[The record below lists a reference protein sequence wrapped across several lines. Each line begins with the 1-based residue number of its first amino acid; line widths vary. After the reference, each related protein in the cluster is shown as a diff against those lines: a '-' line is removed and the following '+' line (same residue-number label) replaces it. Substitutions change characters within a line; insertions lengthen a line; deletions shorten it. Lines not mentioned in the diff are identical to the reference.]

1 MENNKLQLQVHPRG
15 YIESLVMKDDPY
27 QMNWV
32 IDNQYL
38 QQTDFDES
46 DKLFGEFT
54 ITVDGQKIDSHDL
67 QPTVTNDASR
77 ATVTYNLQQKLQVV
91 FVYDL
96 TTDNQLNWEISVKNL
111 ISDDIT
117 IENFGVWLSLAY
129 VMFRDK
135 NVAKNIHESAAVY
148 PSISRDFTKI
158 NAVRRD
164 NQSGN
169 LGIYQTAGQTLSVGT
184 YAAYN
189 NLFFENVSP
198 SLDGMLFHQLILAGG
213 YDEGFENNDWIYDKS
228 SITVK
233 ANDTTMWHYV
243 MQPNESKQDF
253 YQKAHEVGQPTVS
266 YQPLN
271 IVQQPSYLTINGNGH
286 ELVAVTAVAG
296 EDGQRQTKLNFQQ
309 QSSDHYQVTFKPT
322 ILGEH
327 QLVFDFADGTQD
339 EVVLNVM
346 TPLNEV
352 IDQRVKY
359 ISEQLYQGADG
370 EVPYA
375 FTPISNQGES
385 LGKLSLVLKKN
396 LMGDLDPQ
404 QVQQVEVSAVNY
416 VRPKWFNNGDFRKPN
431 NLYGDFYR
439 CMDFEYIAHLF
450 LLLSEFDDDTLVL
463 HSSEEYLQWA
473 ADVFMLRVNPDM
485 HETARGKEE
494 AQMLGVY
501 FLYIQDLLKK
511 LKTHGLTD
519 YYEKINKLWQQV
531 TQKLDDNRAGYQAAI
546 TEHYFDN
553 AGFGPTAGALSEAGF
568 VNGAQTYGQL
578 LLANIGY
585 SNDFRAQNPDR
596 WWEALAYMIHSLWGG
611 VTAAATF
618 KVYEALQDTAYL
630 DASYRATA
638 AIMYCY
644 DTNSVTTTKLS
655 EGMAAST
662 YAVAGPHLN
671 RPDLS
676 RNRFGQST
684 FYSDGGIF
692 AKLFN
697 SANETPDWDMGE
709 ELVAYLDGIGRKT
722 YLVHQADGW
731 SVINGTYEQVG
742 SQINIISFAP
752 YQKEF
757 WLLDEDGSHQLS
769 ELTSANSYLFDTNN

>member
-1 MENNKLQLQVHPRG
+1 MENNKLQMQVHPQG
-15 YIESLVMKDDPY
+15 YVQSLVMKDDPY
-27 QMNWV
+27 HMNWV
-32 IDNQYL
+32 IDNEYL
-38 QQTDFDES
+38 KEASFNES

-54 ITVDGQKIDSHDL
+54 ITIDGETINSADNYPQMTTKKQRVL
-67 QPTVTNDASR
+67 
-77 ATVTYNLQQKLQVV
+77 VTYELLQKVEV
-91 FVYDL
+91 KFDYDL
-96 TTDNQLNWEISVKNL
+96 SINDQLNWNISLHNL
-111 ISDDIT
+111 TTEDIK
-117 IENFGVWLSLAY
+117 INNFGVWSSLAY

-213 YDEGFENNDWIYDKS
+213 YDDHFENNDWIYDKS
-228 SITVK
+228 PITIKPNTSI
-233 ANDTTMWHYV
+233 DWHYV
-243 MQPNESKQDF
+243 ITKNNSKQEF
-253 YQKAHEVGQPTVS
+253 YKKASEVGQPTIS

-271 IVQQPSYLTINGNGH
+271 IVHQPSYLTLNGHAH
-286 ELVAVTAVAG
+286 ELVAITTYAG
-296 EDGQRQTKLNFQQ
+296 EAGKQKAKLQFQQ
-309 QSSDHYQVTFKPT
+309 QLPNQYQVSFKPT

-327 QLVFDFADGTQD
+327 KIVFDFSDGTQD
-339 EVVLNVM
+339 SVVLNVM
-346 TPLNEV
+346 NPLNEV
-352 IDQRVKY
+352 IDKRVKY
-359 ISEQLYQGADG
+359 ISENLYQGKDG
-370 EVPYA
+370 ETPYA

-396 LMGDLDPQ
+396 LMGILDKE
-404 QVQQVEVSAVNY
+404 QVRQVEASAVNY
-416 VRPKWFNNGDFRKPN
+416 VRPKWFNNGDFKKPN
-431 NLYGDFYR
+431 KLYGDFYR

-450 LLLSEFDDDTLVL
+450 LLLSDFDDETLL
-463 HSSEEYLQWA
+463 LNSPKDYLQWA
-473 ADVFMLRVNPDM
+473 ADVFMLRVNPDF
-485 HETARGKEE
+485 HETERGKEE
-494 AQMLGVY
+494 ARMLGVY

-511 LKTHGLTD
+511 LKRHGLTD
-519 YYEKINKLWQQV
+519 YYEKINDLWQQV
-531 TQKLDDNRAGYQAAI
+531 TCKIDENRTTYQAAI

-568 VNGAQTYGQL
+568 KDGARTYGQL

-585 SNDFRAQNPDR
+585 SNDFRVQNPDR

-618 KVYEALQDTAYL
+618 KVYEVLKNPAYL
-630 DASYRATA
+630 QASYRATA

-644 DTNSVTTTKLS
+644 DTNSVTTDKLD

-709 ELVAYLDGIGRKT
+709 ELVAYLDGIGQRT
-722 YLVHQADGW
+722 YLVHQNNQW
-731 SVINGTYEQVG
+731 SVINGTYEQQEN
-742 SQINIISFAP
+742 QINVISFAP

-757 WLLDEDGSHQLS
+757 WLIDETGTKPLTGSTLS
-769 ELTSANSYLFDTNN
+769 KNHLFDINK

>member
-1 MENNKLQLQVHPRG
+1 MENNKLQMQVHPRG
-15 YIESLVMKDDPY
+15 YVQSLVMKDDPY
-27 QMNWV
+27 HMNWV
-32 IDNQYL
+32 IDNEYL
-38 QQTDFDES
+38 KQASFNES

-54 ITVDGQKIDSHDL
+54 ITIDGQTINS
-67 QPTVTNDASR
+67 
-77 ATVTYNLQQKLQVV
+77 
-91 FVYDL
+91 
-96 TTDNQLNWEISVKNL
+96 TDNQPQVITKQQQVVVTYELLKKIQVTFEYDLSIEDQLNWHISLDNL
-111 ISDDIT
+111 TSENIKIN
-117 IENFGVWLSLAY
+117 NFGVWLSLAY

-158 NAVRRD
+158 NVVRRD

-169 LGIYQTAGQTLSVGT
+169 LGIYQTYGQTLSIGT

-213 YDEGFENNDWIYDKS
+213 YDEHFENNDWIYDKS
-228 SITVK
+228 PVTVK
-233 ANDTTMWHYV
+233 ASASISWHYV
-243 MQPNESKQDF
+243 MKKNDSEQEFYKNASK
-253 YQKAHEVGQPTVS
+253 VGQPTIS

-271 IVQQPSYLTINGNGH
+271 ILHQPSYLTVNGDAH
-286 ELVAVTAVAG
+286 ELVSVTAYAG
-296 EDGQRQTKLNFQQ
+296 EGGKQEVKLQFQQ
-309 QSSDHYQVTFKPT
+309 QLSNQYQVSFKPLM
-322 ILGEH
+322 LGEH
-327 QLVFDFADGTQD
+327 KIVFDFSDGTQD
-339 EVVLNVM
+339 SVVLNVM

-352 IDQRVKY
+352 IDKRVKY
-359 ISEQLYQGADG
+359 ISEKLYQGKDG
-370 EVPYA
+370 KTPYA

-396 LMGDLDPQ
+396 LMGTLDKQ
-404 QVQQVEVSAVNY
+404 QVQQVEASAVNY
-416 VRPKWFNNGDFRKPN
+416 VRPKWFINGDFKKPN

-450 LLLSEFDDDTLVL
+450 LLLSDFDNETLL
-463 HSSEEYLQWA
+463 LNSAEDYLQWA
-473 ADVFMLRVNPDM
+473 ADVFMLRVNPDF
-485 HETARGKEE
+485 HETKRGKEE
-494 AQMLGVY
+494 ARMLGVY

-511 LKTHGLTD
+511 LKQHGLTD
-519 YYEKINKLWQQV
+519 YYEKINNLWQQV
-531 TQKLDDNRAGYQAAI
+531 TNKINENRTTYQAAI

-568 VNGAQTYGQL
+568 KDGARMYGQL

-585 SNDFRAQNPDR
+585 SNDFRVQNPDR

-618 KVYEALQDTAYL
+618 KVYEALKNPAYL
-630 DASYRATA
+630 QASYRATA

-644 DTNSVTTTKLS
+644 DTNSITTAKLD

-692 AKLFN
+692 KKLFN

-709 ELVAYLDGIGRKT
+709 ELVAYLDGIGQRT
-722 YLVHQADGW
+722 YLVHQDNHW
-731 SVINGTYEQVG
+731 SVINGTYEQQKNRIKV
-742 SQINIISFAP
+742 ISFAP

-757 WLLDEDGSHQLS
+757 WLIDDTGTKQLTES
-769 ELTSANSYLFDTNN
+769 TLAQNYLFDIK

>member
-1 MENNKLQLQVHPRG
+1 MENNKLQMQVHPQG
-15 YIESLVMKDDPY
+15 YVQSLVMKDDPY
-27 QMNWV
+27 HMNWV
-32 IDNQYL
+32 IDNEYL
-38 QQTDFDES
+38 KEASFNES

-54 ITVDGQKIDSHDL
+54 ITIDGETINSADNYPQMITKKQRVL
-67 QPTVTNDASR
+67 
-77 ATVTYNLQQKLQVV
+77 VTYELLQKVEV
-91 FVYDL
+91 KFDYDL
-96 TTDNQLNWEISVKNL
+96 SINDQLNWNISLHNL
-111 ISDDIT
+111 TTEDIK
-117 IENFGVWLSLAY
+117 INNFGVWLSLAY

-213 YDEGFENNDWIYDKS
+213 YDDHFENNDWIYDKS
-228 SITVK
+228 PITIKPNTSI
-233 ANDTTMWHYV
+233 DWHYV
-243 MQPNESKQDF
+243 ITKNNSKQEF
-253 YQKAHEVGQPTVS
+253 YKKASEVGQPTIS

-271 IVQQPSYLTINGNGH
+271 IVHQPSYLTLNGHAH
-286 ELVAVTAVAG
+286 ELVAITTYAG
-296 EDGQRQTKLNFQQ
+296 EAGKQKAKLQFQQ
-309 QSSDHYQVTFKPT
+309 QLPNQYQVSFKPT

-327 QLVFDFADGTQD
+327 KIVFDFSDGTQD
-339 EVVLNVM
+339 SVVLNVM
-346 TPLNEV
+346 NPLNEV
-352 IDQRVKY
+352 IDKRVKY
-359 ISEQLYQGADG
+359 ISENLYQGKDG
-370 EVPYA
+370 ETPYA

-396 LMGDLDPQ
+396 LMGILDKE
-404 QVQQVEVSAVNY
+404 QVRQVEASAVNY
-416 VRPKWFNNGDFRKPN
+416 VRPKWFNNGDFKKPN
-431 NLYGDFYR
+431 KLYGDFYR

-450 LLLSEFDDDTLVL
+450 LLLSDFDDETLL
-463 HSSEEYLQWA
+463 LNSPKDYLQWA
-473 ADVFMLRVNPDM
+473 ADVFMLRVNPDF
-485 HETARGKEE
+485 HETERGKEE
-494 AQMLGVY
+494 ARMLGVY

-511 LKTHGLTD
+511 LKRHGLTD
-519 YYEKINKLWQQV
+519 YYEKINDLWQQV
-531 TQKLDDNRAGYQAAI
+531 TCKIDENRTTYQAAI

-568 VNGAQTYGQL
+568 KDGARTYGQL

-585 SNDFRAQNPDR
+585 SNDFRVQNPDR

-618 KVYEALQDTAYL
+618 KVYEVLKNPAYL
-630 DASYRATA
+630 QASYRATA

-644 DTNSVTTTKLS
+644 DTNSVTTDKLD

-709 ELVAYLDGIGRKT
+709 ELVAYLDGIGQRT
-722 YLVHQADGW
+722 YLVHQNNQW
-731 SVINGTYEQVG
+731 SVINGTYEQQEN
-742 SQINIISFAP
+742 QINVISFAP

-757 WLLDEDGSHQLS
+757 WLIDETGTKPLTGSTLS
-769 ELTSANSYLFDTNN
+769 KNHLFDINK

>member
-1 MENNKLQLQVHPRG
+1 MENNKLQMQVHPQG
-15 YIESLVMKDDPY
+15 YVQSLVMKDDPY
-27 QMNWV
+27 HMNWV
-32 IDNQYL
+32 IDNEYL
-38 QQTDFDES
+38 KEASFNES

-54 ITVDGQKIDSHDL
+54 ITIDGETINSADNYPQMTTKKQRVL
-67 QPTVTNDASR
+67 
-77 ATVTYNLQQKLQVV
+77 VTYELLQKVEV
-91 FVYDL
+91 KFDYDL
-96 TTDNQLNWEISVKNL
+96 SINDQLNWNISLHNL
-111 ISDDIT
+111 TTEDIK
-117 IENFGVWLSLAY
+117 INNFGVWLSLAY

-213 YDEGFENNDWIYDKS
+213 YDDHFENNDWIYDKS
-228 SITVK
+228 PITIKPNTSI
-233 ANDTTMWHYV
+233 DWHYV
-243 MQPNESKQDF
+243 ITKNNSKQEF
-253 YQKAHEVGQPTVS
+253 YKKASEVGQPTIS

-271 IVQQPSYLTINGNGH
+271 IVHQPSYLTLNGHAH
-286 ELVAVTAVAG
+286 ELVAITTYAG
-296 EDGQRQTKLNFQQ
+296 EAGKQKAKLQFQQ
-309 QSSDHYQVTFKPT
+309 QLPNQYQVSFKPT

-327 QLVFDFADGTQD
+327 KIVFDFSDGTQD
-339 EVVLNVM
+339 SVVLNVM
-346 TPLNEV
+346 NPLNEV
-352 IDQRVKY
+352 IDKRIKY
-359 ISEQLYQGADG
+359 ISENLYQGKDG
-370 EVPYA
+370 ETPYA

-396 LMGDLDPQ
+396 LMGILDKE
-404 QVQQVEVSAVNY
+404 QVRQVEASAVNY
-416 VRPKWFNNGDFRKPN
+416 VRPKWFNNGDFKKPN
-431 NLYGDFYR
+431 KLYGDFYR

-450 LLLSEFDDDTLVL
+450 LLLSDFDDETLL
-463 HSSEEYLQWA
+463 LNSPKDYLQWA
-473 ADVFMLRVNPDM
+473 ADVFMLRVNPDF
-485 HETARGKEE
+485 HETERGKEE
-494 AQMLGVY
+494 ARMLGVY

-511 LKTHGLTD
+511 LKRHGLTD
-519 YYEKINKLWQQV
+519 YYEKINDLWQQV
-531 TQKLDDNRAGYQAAI
+531 TCKIDENRTTYQAAI

-568 VNGAQTYGQL
+568 KDGARTYGQL

-585 SNDFRAQNPDR
+585 SNDFRVQNPDR

-618 KVYEALQDTAYL
+618 KVYEVLKNPAYL
-630 DASYRATA
+630 QASYRATA

-644 DTNSVTTTKLS
+644 DTNSVTTDKLD

-709 ELVAYLDGIGRKT
+709 ELVAYLDGIGQRT
-722 YLVHQADGW
+722 YLVHQNNQW
-731 SVINGTYEQVG
+731 SVINGTYEQQEN
-742 SQINIISFAP
+742 QINVISFAP

-757 WLLDEDGSHQLS
+757 WLIDETGTKPLTGSTLS
-769 ELTSANSYLFDTNN
+769 KNHLFDINK

>member
-1 MENNKLQLQVHPRG
+1 MENNKLQMQVHPQG
-15 YIESLVMKDDPY
+15 YVQSLVMKDDPY
-27 QMNWV
+27 HMNWV
-32 IDNQYL
+32 IDNEYL
-38 QQTDFDES
+38 KQASFNES

-54 ITVDGQKIDSHDL
+54 ITIDGETINSADNYPQMTTKQQRIL
-67 QPTVTNDASR
+67 
-77 ATVTYNLQQKLQVV
+77 VTYELLQKVEV
-91 FVYDL
+91 KFDYDL
-96 TTDNQLNWEISVKNL
+96 SINDQLNWNISLYNL
-111 ISDDIT
+111 TTEDIK
-117 IENFGVWLSLAY
+117 INNFGVWLSLAY

-135 NVAKNIHESAAVY
+135 NVVKNIHESAAVY

-213 YDEGFENNDWIYDKS
+213 YDDHFENNDWIYDKS
-228 SITVK
+228 PISIKPNTSI
-233 ANDTTMWHYV
+233 DWHYV
-243 MQPNESKQDF
+243 ITKNNSKQEF
-253 YQKAHEVGQPTVS
+253 YKKASEVGQPTIS

-271 IVQQPSYLTINGNGH
+271 IVHRPSYLTLNGHTH
-286 ELVAVTAVAG
+286 ELVAVTTYAG
-296 EDGQRQTKLNFQQ
+296 EAGKQKAKLQFQQ
-309 QSSDHYQVTFKPT
+309 QLPNQYQVSFKPT

-327 QLVFDFADGTQD
+327 KIVFDFSDGTQD
-339 EVVLNVM
+339 SVVLNVM
-346 TPLNEV
+346 NPLNEV
-352 IDQRVKY
+352 IDKRVKY
-359 ISEQLYQGADG
+359 ISENLYQGKDG
-370 EVPYA
+370 ETPYA
-375 FTPISNQGES
+375 STPISNQGES

-396 LMGDLDPQ
+396 LMGILDKE
-404 QVQQVEVSAVNY
+404 QVRQVEASAVNY
-416 VRPKWFNNGDFRKPN
+416 VRPKWFNNGNFKRPN
-431 NLYGDFYR
+431 KLYGDFYR

-450 LLLSEFDDDTLVL
+450 LLLSDFDEETLL
-463 HSSEEYLQWA
+463 LNSAKDYLQWA
-473 ADVFMLRVNPDM
+473 ADVFMLRVNPDF
-485 HETARGKEE
+485 HETERGKEE
-494 AQMLGVY
+494 ARMLGVY

-511 LKTHGLTD
+511 LKRHGLTD
-519 YYEKINKLWQQV
+519 YYEKINDLWQQV
-531 TQKLDDNRAGYQAAI
+531 TYKIDENRTTYQAAI

-568 VNGAQTYGQL
+568 KDGARTYGQL

-585 SNDFRAQNPDR
+585 SNDFRVQNPDR

-618 KVYEALQDTAYL
+618 KVYEVLKNPAYL
-630 DASYRATA
+630 QASYRATA

-644 DTNSVTTTKLS
+644 DTNSVTTDKLD

-709 ELVAYLDGIGRKT
+709 ELVAYLDGIGQRT
-722 YLVHQADGW
+722 YLVHQNNQW
-731 SVINGTYEQVG
+731 SVINGTYEQQEN
-742 SQINIISFAP
+742 QINVISFAP

-757 WLLDEDGSHQLS
+757 WLIDETGTKQLTGSTLS
-769 ELTSANSYLFDTNN
+769 KNHLFDINK

>member
-1 MENNKLQLQVHPRG
+1 MENNKLQMQVHPQG
-15 YIESLVMKDDPY
+15 YVQSLVMKDDPY
-27 QMNWV
+27 HMNWV
-32 IDNQYL
+32 IDNEYL
-38 QQTDFDES
+38 KEASFNES

-54 ITVDGQKIDSHDL
+54 ITIDGETINSADNYPQMTTKKQRVL
-67 QPTVTNDASR
+67 
-77 ATVTYNLQQKLQVV
+77 VTYELLQKVEV
-91 FVYDL
+91 KFDYDL
-96 TTDNQLNWEISVKNL
+96 SINDQLNWNISLHNL
-111 ISDDIT
+111 TTEDIK
-117 IENFGVWLSLAY
+117 INNFGVWLSLAY

-213 YDEGFENNDWIYDKS
+213 YDDHFENNDWIYDKS
-228 SITVK
+228 PITIKPNTSI
-233 ANDTTMWHYV
+233 DWHYV
-243 MQPNESKQDF
+243 ITKNNSKQEF
-253 YQKAHEVGQPTVS
+253 YKKASEVGQPTIS

-271 IVQQPSYLTINGNGH
+271 IVHQPSYLTLNGHAH
-286 ELVAVTAVAG
+286 ELVAITTYAG
-296 EDGQRQTKLNFQQ
+296 EAGKQKAKLQFQQ
-309 QSSDHYQVTFKPT
+309 QLPNQYQVSFKPT

-327 QLVFDFADGTQD
+327 KIVFDFSDGTQD
-339 EVVLNVM
+339 SVVLNVM
-346 TPLNEV
+346 NPLNEV
-352 IDQRVKY
+352 IDKRVKY
-359 ISEQLYQGADG
+359 ISENLYQGKDG
-370 EVPYA
+370 ETPYA

-396 LMGDLDPQ
+396 LMGILDKE
-404 QVQQVEVSAVNY
+404 QVRQVEASAVNY
-416 VRPKWFNNGDFRKPN
+416 VRPKWFNNGDFKKPN
-431 NLYGDFYR
+431 KLYGDFYR

-450 LLLSEFDDDTLVL
+450 LLLSDFDDETLL
-463 HSSEEYLQWA
+463 LNSPKDYLQWA
-473 ADVFMLRVNPDM
+473 ADVFMLRVNPDF
-485 HETARGKEE
+485 HETERGKEE
-494 AQMLGVY
+494 ARMLGVY

-511 LKTHGLTD
+511 LKRHGLTD
-519 YYEKINKLWQQV
+519 YYEKINDLWQQV
-531 TQKLDDNRAGYQAAI
+531 TCKIDENRTTYQAAI

-553 AGFGPTAGALSEAGF
+553 AGFGPTAGALSKAGF
-568 VNGAQTYGQL
+568 KDGARTYGQL

-585 SNDFRAQNPDR
+585 SNDFRVQNPDR

-618 KVYEALQDTAYL
+618 KVYEVLKNPAYL
-630 DASYRATA
+630 QASYRATA

-644 DTNSVTTTKLS
+644 DTNSVTTDKLD

-709 ELVAYLDGIGRKT
+709 ELVAYLDGIGQRT
-722 YLVHQADGW
+722 YLVHQNNQW
-731 SVINGTYEQVG
+731 SVINGTYEQQEN
-742 SQINIISFAP
+742 QINVISFAP

-757 WLLDEDGSHQLS
+757 WLIDETGTKPLTGSTLS
-769 ELTSANSYLFDTNN
+769 KNHLFDINK

>member
-1 MENNKLQLQVHPRG
+1 MENNKLRLQVHPRG
-15 YIESLVMKDDPY
+15 YVESLVMKDDPY

-38 QQTDFDES
+38 KQTDFDES

-54 ITVDGQKIDSHDL
+54 ITINGQKIDSHDL
-67 QPTVTNDASR
+67 EPTITSDSSR
-77 ATVTYNLQQKLQVV
+77 AVVTYNLQQKVQVI
-91 FVYDL
+91 FIYDLADDNQLDWEISLKNL
-96 TTDNQLNWEISVKNL
+96 TTDEL
-111 ISDDIT
+111 T
-117 IENFGVWLSLAY
+117 INNFGVWLSLAY

-169 LGIYQTAGQTLSVGT
+169 LGIYQTAGKTLSVGT

-213 YDEGFENNDWIYDKS
+213 YDEDFENNDWIYDKNP
-228 SITVK
+228 IIIK
-233 ANDTTMWHYV
+233 ANETKVWHYV
-243 MQPNESKQDF
+243 MQPTDSKQDF
-253 YQKAHEVGQPTVS
+253 YQKAREVGQPTIS

-271 IVQQPSYLTINGNGH
+271 IVNQPSYLTIAGNGH
-286 ELVAVTAVAG
+286 ELVGVTAVAG
-296 EDGQRQTKLNFQQ
+296 ENGQQTTELKFQ
-309 QSSDHYQVTFKPT
+309 QSSDHYQVVFKPT

-327 QLVFDFADGTQD
+327 QITFDFADGTQD
-339 EVVLNVM
+339 AVVLNVM
-346 TPLNEV
+346 TPLNEI
-352 IDQRVKY
+352 IDRRVQY
-359 ISEQLYQGADG
+359 ISEELYQGADG

-396 LMGDLDPQ
+396 LMGALDQQ
-404 QVQQVEVSAVNY
+404 QVRQVEASAVNY
-416 VRPKWFNNGDFRKPN
+416 VRPKWFTDGNFRQPS

-450 LLLSEFDDDTLVL
+450 LLLSEFDDDTLL
-463 HSSEEYLQWA
+463 LNSSEEYLQWA
-473 ADVFMLRVNPDM
+473 ADVFMLRVNPDL

-511 LKTHGLTD
+511 LKSHGLTD
-519 YYEKINKLWQQV
+519 YYDKINNLWQQV
-531 TQKLDDNRAGYQAAI
+531 TKKLDDDRLGYQAAI

-568 VNGAQTYGQL
+568 VSGAETYGQL

-618 KVYEALQDTAYL
+618 KVYEALKDTAYL

-709 ELVAYLDGIGRKT
+709 ELVAYLDGIGQRT
-722 YLVHQADGW
+722 YLIHQNDSW
-731 SVINGTYEQVG
+731 SVINGTYEEVG
-742 SQINIISFAP
+742 NQINIISFAP

-757 WLLDEDGSHQLS
+757 WLIDETGTRQLS
-769 ELTSANSYLFDTNN
+769 EVTSADNYLFDINK

>member
-1 MENNKLQLQVHPRG
+1 MENNKLRLQVHPRG
-15 YIESLVMKDDPY
+15 YVESLVMKDDPY

-38 QQTDFDES
+38 KQKDFDES
-46 DKLFGEFT
+46 DKLYGEFT
-54 ITVDGQKIDSHDL
+54 ITINGQKIDSHDL
-67 QPTVTNDASR
+67 EPTIISDSSR
-77 ATVTYNLQQKLQVV
+77 AVVTYKLQQKVQVI
-91 FVYDL
+91 FIYDLADDNQLDWEINLKNL
-96 TTDNQLNWEISVKNL
+96 TTDEL
-111 ISDDIT
+111 T
-117 IENFGVWLSLAY
+117 INNFGVWLSLAY

-158 NAVRRD
+158 NAVRCD

-169 LGIYQTAGQTLSVGT
+169 LGIYQTAGKTLSVGT

-213 YDEGFENNDWIYDKS
+213 YDEDFENNDWIYDKNP
-228 SITVK
+228 IIIK
-233 ANDTTMWHYV
+233 ANETKIWHYV
-243 MQPNESKQDF
+243 MQPNDSKQDF
-253 YQKAHEVGQPTVS
+253 YQKAREVGQPTIS

-271 IVQQPSYLTINGNGH
+271 VVNQPSYLTIAGNGH
-286 ELVAVTAVAG
+286 ELVGVTAIAG
-296 EDGQRQTKLNFQQ
+296 ENGQQTTELKFQ
-309 QSSDHYQVTFKPT
+309 QSSNHYQVVFKPT

-327 QLVFDFADGTQD
+327 QITFDFADGTQD
-339 EVVLNVM
+339 AVVLNVM

-352 IDQRVKY
+352 IDRRVQY
-359 ISEQLYQGADG
+359 ISEELYQGADG

-396 LMGDLDPQ
+396 LMGALDQQ
-404 QVQQVEVSAVNY
+404 QVRQVEASAVNY
-416 VRPKWFNNGDFRKPN
+416 VRPKWFTDGNFRQPS

-450 LLLSEFDDDTLVL
+450 LLLSEFDDETLL
-463 HSSEEYLQWA
+463 LNSSEEYLQWA
-473 ADVFMLRVNPDM
+473 ADVFMLRVNPDL

-511 LKTHGLTD
+511 LKAHGLTD
-519 YYEKINKLWQQV
+519 YYDKINNLWQQV
-531 TQKLDDNRAGYQAAI
+531 TKKLDDDRLGYQAAI

-568 VNGAQTYGQL
+568 VNGAETYGQL

-618 KVYEALQDTAYL
+618 KVYEALKDTVYL

-655 EGMAAST
+655 AGMAAST

-709 ELVAYLDGIGRKT
+709 ELVAYLDGIGQRT
-722 YLVHQADGW
+722 YLIHQNDSW
-731 SVINGTYEQVG
+731 SVINGTYEEVG
-742 SQINIISFAP
+742 DQINIISFAP

-757 WLLDEDGSHQLS
+757 WLIDETGTRQLS
-769 ELTSANSYLFDTNN
+769 EVTSADNYLFDINK

>member
-1 MENNKLQLQVHPRG
+1 MENNKLRLQVHPRG
-15 YIESLVMKDDPY
+15 YVESLVMKDDPY

-38 QQTDFDES
+38 KQKDFDES

-54 ITVDGQKIDSHDL
+54 ITINGQKIDSHDL
-67 QPTVTNDASR
+67 EPTIISDSSR
-77 ATVTYNLQQKLQVV
+77 AVVTYKLQQKVQVI
-91 FVYDL
+91 FIYDLADDNQLDWEINLKNL
-96 TTDNQLNWEISVKNL
+96 TTDEL
-111 ISDDIT
+111 T
-117 IENFGVWLSLAY
+117 INNFGVWLSLAY

-169 LGIYQTAGQTLSVGT
+169 LGIYQTAGKTLSVGT

-213 YDEGFENNDWIYDKS
+213 YDEDFENNDWIYDKNP
-228 SITVK
+228 IIIK
-233 ANDTTMWHYV
+233 ANETKIWHYV
-243 MQPNESKQDF
+243 MQPNDSKQDF
-253 YQKAHEVGQPTVS
+253 YQKAREVGQPTIS

-271 IVQQPSYLTINGNGH
+271 VVNQPSYLTIAGNGH
-286 ELVAVTAVAG
+286 ELVGVTAIAG
-296 EDGQRQTKLNFQQ
+296 ENGQQTTELKFQ
-309 QSSDHYQVTFKPT
+309 QSSNHYQVVFKPT

-327 QLVFDFADGTQD
+327 QITFDFADGTQD
-339 EVVLNVM
+339 AVVLNVM

-352 IDQRVKY
+352 IDRRVQY
-359 ISEQLYQGADG
+359 ISEELYQGADG

-396 LMGDLDPQ
+396 LMGALDQQ
-404 QVQQVEVSAVNY
+404 QVRQVEASAVNY
-416 VRPKWFNNGDFRKPN
+416 VRSKWFTDGNFRQPS

-450 LLLSEFDDDTLVL
+450 LLLSEFDDETLL
-463 HSSEEYLQWA
+463 LNSSEEYLQWA
-473 ADVFMLRVNPDM
+473 ADVFMLRVNPDL

-511 LKTHGLTD
+511 LKAHGLTD
-519 YYEKINKLWQQV
+519 YYDKINNLWQQV
-531 TQKLDDNRAGYQAAI
+531 TKKLDDDRLGYQAAI

-568 VNGAQTYGQL
+568 VNGAETYGQL

-618 KVYEALQDTAYL
+618 KVYEALKDTVYL

-655 EGMAAST
+655 AGMAAST

-709 ELVAYLDGIGRKT
+709 ELVAYLDGIGQRT
-722 YLVHQADGW
+722 YLIHQNDSW
-731 SVINGTYEQVG
+731 SVINGTYEEVG
-742 SQINIISFAP
+742 DQINIISFAP

-757 WLLDEDGSHQLS
+757 WLIDETGTRQLS
-769 ELTSANSYLFDTNN
+769 EVTSADNYLFDINK

>member
-1 MENNKLQLQVHPRG
+1 MENNKLQMQVHPQG
-15 YIESLVMKDDPY
+15 YVQSLVMKDDPY
-27 QMNWV
+27 HMNWV
-32 IDNQYL
+32 IDNEYL
-38 QQTDFDES
+38 KEASFNES

-54 ITVDGQKIDSHDL
+54 ITIDGETINSADNYPQMTTKKQRVL
-67 QPTVTNDASR
+67 
-77 ATVTYNLQQKLQVV
+77 VTYELLQKVEV
-91 FVYDL
+91 KFDYDL
-96 TTDNQLNWEISVKNL
+96 SINDQLNWNISLHNL
-111 ISDDIT
+111 TTEDIK
-117 IENFGVWLSLAY
+117 INNFGVWLSLAY

-213 YDEGFENNDWIYDKS
+213 YDDHFENNDWIYDKS
-228 SITVK
+228 PITIKPNTSI
-233 ANDTTMWHYV
+233 DWHYV
-243 MQPNESKQDF
+243 ITKNNSKQEF
-253 YQKAHEVGQPTVS
+253 YKKASEVGQPTIS

-271 IVQQPSYLTINGNGH
+271 IVHQPSYLTLNGHAH
-286 ELVAVTAVAG
+286 ELVAITTYAG
-296 EDGQRQTKLNFQQ
+296 EAGKQKAKLQFQQ
-309 QSSDHYQVTFKPT
+309 QLPNQYQVSFKPT

-327 QLVFDFADGTQD
+327 KIVFDFSDGTQD
-339 EVVLNVM
+339 SVVLNVM
-346 TPLNEV
+346 NPLNEV
-352 IDQRVKY
+352 IDKRVKY
-359 ISEQLYQGADG
+359 SSENLYQGKDG
-370 EVPYA
+370 ETPYA

-396 LMGDLDPQ
+396 LMGILDKE
-404 QVQQVEVSAVNY
+404 QVRQVEASAVNY
-416 VRPKWFNNGDFRKPN
+416 VRPKWFNNGDFKKPN
-431 NLYGDFYR
+431 KLYGDFYR

-450 LLLSEFDDDTLVL
+450 LLLSDFDDETLL
-463 HSSEEYLQWA
+463 LNSPKDYLQWA
-473 ADVFMLRVNPDM
+473 ADVFMLRVNPDF
-485 HETARGKEE
+485 HETERGKEE
-494 AQMLGVY
+494 ARMLGVY

-511 LKTHGLTD
+511 LKRHGLTD
-519 YYEKINKLWQQV
+519 YYEKINDLWQQV
-531 TQKLDDNRAGYQAAI
+531 TCKIDENRTTYQAAI

-568 VNGAQTYGQL
+568 KDGARTYGQL

-585 SNDFRAQNPDR
+585 SNDFRVQNPDR

-618 KVYEALQDTAYL
+618 KVYEVLKNPAYL
-630 DASYRATA
+630 QASYRATA

-644 DTNSVTTTKLS
+644 DTNSVTTDKLD

-709 ELVAYLDGIGRKT
+709 ELVAYLDGIGQRT
-722 YLVHQADGW
+722 YLVHQNNQW
-731 SVINGTYEQVG
+731 SVINGTYEQQEN
-742 SQINIISFAP
+742 QINVISFAP

-757 WLLDEDGSHQLS
+757 WLIDETGTKPLTGSTLS
-769 ELTSANSYLFDTNN
+769 KNHLFDINK

>member
-1 MENNKLQLQVHPRG
+1 MENNKLQMQVHPQG
-15 YIESLVMKDDPY
+15 YVQSLVMKDDPY
-27 QMNWV
+27 HMNWV
-32 IDNQYL
+32 IDNEYL
-38 QQTDFDES
+38 KEASFNES

-54 ITVDGQKIDSHDL
+54 ITIDGETINSADNYPQMTTKKQRVL
-67 QPTVTNDASR
+67 
-77 ATVTYNLQQKLQVV
+77 VTYELLQKVEV
-91 FVYDL
+91 KFDYDL
-96 TTDNQLNWEISVKNL
+96 SINDQLNWNISLHNL
-111 ISDDIT
+111 TTEDIK
-117 IENFGVWLSLAY
+117 INNFGVWLSLAY

-135 NVAKNIHESAAVY
+135 NVAKNIHESAVVY

-213 YDEGFENNDWIYDKS
+213 YDDHFENNDWIYDKS
-228 SITVK
+228 PITIKPNTSI
-233 ANDTTMWHYV
+233 DWHYV
-243 MQPNESKQDF
+243 ITKNNSKQEF
-253 YQKAHEVGQPTVS
+253 YKKASEVGQPTIS

-271 IVQQPSYLTINGNGH
+271 IVHQPSYLTLNGHAH
-286 ELVAVTAVAG
+286 ELVAITTYAG
-296 EDGQRQTKLNFQQ
+296 EAGKQKAKLQFQQ
-309 QSSDHYQVTFKPT
+309 QLPNQYQVSFKPT

-327 QLVFDFADGTQD
+327 KIVFDFSDGTQD
-339 EVVLNVM
+339 SVVLNVM
-346 TPLNEV
+346 NPLNEV
-352 IDQRVKY
+352 IDKRVKY
-359 ISEQLYQGADG
+359 ISENLYQGKDG
-370 EVPYA
+370 ETPYA

-396 LMGDLDPQ
+396 LMGILDKE
-404 QVQQVEVSAVNY
+404 QVRQVEASAVNY
-416 VRPKWFNNGDFRKPN
+416 VRPKWFNNGDFKKPN
-431 NLYGDFYR
+431 KLYGDFYR

-450 LLLSEFDDDTLVL
+450 LLLSDFDDETLL
-463 HSSEEYLQWA
+463 LNSPKDYLQWA
-473 ADVFMLRVNPDM
+473 ADVFMLRVNPDF
-485 HETARGKEE
+485 HETERGKEE
-494 AQMLGVY
+494 ARMLGVY

-511 LKTHGLTD
+511 LKRHGLTD
-519 YYEKINKLWQQV
+519 YYEKINDLWQQV
-531 TQKLDDNRAGYQAAI
+531 TCKIDENRTTYQAAI

-568 VNGAQTYGQL
+568 KDGARTYGQL

-585 SNDFRAQNPDR
+585 SNDFRVQNPDR

-618 KVYEALQDTAYL
+618 KVYEVLKNPAYL
-630 DASYRATA
+630 QASYRATA

-644 DTNSVTTTKLS
+644 DTNSVTTDKLD

-709 ELVAYLDGIGRKT
+709 ELVAYLDGIGQRT
-722 YLVHQADGW
+722 YLVHQNNQW
-731 SVINGTYEQVG
+731 SVINGTYEQQEN
-742 SQINIISFAP
+742 QINVISFAP

-757 WLLDEDGSHQLS
+757 WLIDETGTKPLTGSTLS
-769 ELTSANSYLFDTNN
+769 KNHLFDINK

>member
-1 MENNKLQLQVHPRG
+1 MENNKLQMQVHPQG
-15 YIESLVMKDDPY
+15 YVQSLVMKDDPY
-27 QMNWV
+27 HMNWV
-32 IDNQYL
+32 IDNEYL
-38 QQTDFDES
+38 KEASFNES

-54 ITVDGQKIDSHDL
+54 ITIDGETINSADNYPQMTTKKQRVL
-67 QPTVTNDASR
+67 
-77 ATVTYNLQQKLQVV
+77 VTYELLQKVEV
-91 FVYDL
+91 KFDYDL
-96 TTDNQLNWEISVKNL
+96 SINDQLNWNISLHNL
-111 ISDDIT
+111 TTEDIK
-117 IENFGVWLSLAY
+117 INNFGVWLSLAY

-213 YDEGFENNDWIYDKS
+213 YDDHFENNDWIYDKS
-228 SITVK
+228 PITIKPNTSI
-233 ANDTTMWHYV
+233 DWHYV
-243 MQPNESKQDF
+243 ITKNNSKQEF
-253 YQKAHEVGQPTVS
+253 YKKASEVGQPTIS

-271 IVQQPSYLTINGNGH
+271 IVHQPSYLTLNGHAH
-286 ELVAVTAVAG
+286 ELVAITTYAG
-296 EDGQRQTKLNFQQ
+296 EAGKQKAKLQFQQ
-309 QSSDHYQVTFKPT
+309 QLPNQYQVSFKPT

-327 QLVFDFADGTQD
+327 KIVFDFSDGTQD
-339 EVVLNVM
+339 SVVLNVM
-346 TPLNEV
+346 NPLNEV
-352 IDQRVKY
+352 IDKRVKY
-359 ISEQLYQGADG
+359 ISENLYQGKDG
-370 EVPYA
+370 ETPYA

-396 LMGDLDPQ
+396 LMGILDKE
-404 QVQQVEVSAVNY
+404 QVRQVEASAVNY
-416 VRPKWFNNGDFRKPN
+416 VRPKWFNNGDFKKPN
-431 NLYGDFYR
+431 KLYGDFYR

-450 LLLSEFDDDTLVL
+450 LLLSDFDDETLL
-463 HSSEEYLQWA
+463 LNSPKDYLQWA
-473 ADVFMLRVNPDM
+473 ADVFMLRVNPDF
-485 HETARGKEE
+485 HETERGKEE
-494 AQMLGVY
+494 ARMLGVY

-511 LKTHGLTD
+511 LKRHGLTD
-519 YYEKINKLWQQV
+519 YYEKINDLWQQV
-531 TQKLDDNRAGYQAAI
+531 TCKIDENRTTYQAAI

-568 VNGAQTYGQL
+568 KDGARTYGQL

-585 SNDFRAQNPDR
+585 SNDFRVQNPDR

-618 KVYEALQDTAYL
+618 KVYEVLKNPAYL
-630 DASYRATA
+630 QASYRATA

-644 DTNSVTTTKLS
+644 DTNSVTTDKLD

-709 ELVAYLDGIGRKT
+709 ELVAYLDGIGQRT
-722 YLVHQADGW
+722 YLVHRNNQW
-731 SVINGTYEQVG
+731 SVINGTYEQQEN
-742 SQINIISFAP
+742 QINVISFAP

-757 WLLDEDGSHQLS
+757 WLIDETGTKPLTGSTLS
-769 ELTSANSYLFDTNN
+769 KNHLFDINK

>member
-1 MENNKLQLQVHPRG
+1 MENNKLRLQVHPSG
-15 YIESLVMKDDPY
+15 YVESLVMKDDPY

-38 QQTDFDES
+38 KQKDFDES

-54 ITVDGQKIDSHDL
+54 ITINGQKIDSHDL
-67 QPTVTNDASR
+67 EPTIISDSSR
-77 ATVTYNLQQKLQVV
+77 AVVTYKLQQKVQVI
-91 FVYDL
+91 FIYDLADDNQLDWEINLKNL
-96 TTDNQLNWEISVKNL
+96 TTDEL
-111 ISDDIT
+111 T
-117 IENFGVWLSLAY
+117 INNFGVWLSLAY

-169 LGIYQTAGQTLSVGT
+169 LGIYQTAGKTLSVGT

-213 YDEGFENNDWIYDKS
+213 YDEDFENNDWIYDKNP
-228 SITVK
+228 IIIK
-233 ANDTTMWHYV
+233 ANETKIWHYV
-243 MQPNESKQDF
+243 MQPNDSKQDF
-253 YQKAHEVGQPTVS
+253 YQKAREVGQPTIS

-271 IVQQPSYLTINGNGH
+271 VVNQPSYLTIAGNGH
-286 ELVAVTAVAG
+286 ELVGVTAIAG
-296 EDGQRQTKLNFQQ
+296 ENGQQTTELKFH
-309 QSSDHYQVTFKPT
+309 QSSDHYQVVFKPM

-327 QLVFDFADGTQD
+327 QITFDFADGTQD
-339 EVVLNVM
+339 AVVLNVM

-352 IDQRVKY
+352 IDRRVQY
-359 ISEQLYQGADG
+359 ISEELYQGADG

-396 LMGDLDPQ
+396 LMGALDQQ
-404 QVQQVEVSAVNY
+404 QVRQVEASAVNY
-416 VRPKWFNNGDFRKPN
+416 VRPKWFTDGNFRQPS

-450 LLLSEFDDDTLVL
+450 LLLSEFDDETLL
-463 HSSEEYLQWA
+463 LNSSEEYLQWA
-473 ADVFMLRVNPDM
+473 ADVFMLRVNPDL

-511 LKTHGLTD
+511 LKAHGLTD
-519 YYEKINKLWQQV
+519 YYDKINNLWQQV
-531 TQKLDDNRAGYQAAI
+531 TKKLDDDRLGYQAAI

-568 VNGAQTYGQL
+568 VNGAETYGQL

-618 KVYEALQDTAYL
+618 KVYEALKDTVYL

-655 EGMAAST
+655 AGMAAST

-697 SANETPDWDMGE
+697 STNETPDWDMGE
-709 ELVAYLDGIGRKT
+709 ELVAYLDGIGQRT
-722 YLVHQADGW
+722 YLIHQNDSW
-731 SVINGTYEQVG
+731 SVINGTYEEVG
-742 SQINIISFAP
+742 DQINIISFAP

-757 WLLDEDGSHQLS
+757 WLIDETGTRQLS
-769 ELTSANSYLFDTNN
+769 EVTSADNYLFDINK

>member
-1 MENNKLQLQVHPRG
+1 MENNKLRLQVHPRG
-15 YIESLVMKDDPY
+15 YVESLVMKDDPY

-38 QQTDFDES
+38 KQKDFDES
-46 DKLFGEFT
+46 DKLYGEFT
-54 ITVDGQKIDSHDL
+54 ITINGQKIDSHDL
-67 QPTVTNDASR
+67 EPTIISDSSR
-77 ATVTYNLQQKLQVV
+77 AVVTYKLQQKVQVI
-91 FVYDL
+91 FIYDLADDNQLDWEINLKNL
-96 TTDNQLNWEISVKNL
+96 TTDEL
-111 ISDDIT
+111 T
-117 IENFGVWLSLAY
+117 INNFGVWLSLAY

-169 LGIYQTAGQTLSVGT
+169 LGIYQTAGKTLSVGT

-213 YDEGFENNDWIYDKS
+213 YDEDFENNDWIYDKNP
-228 SITVK
+228 IIIK
-233 ANDTTMWHYV
+233 ANETKIWHYV
-243 MQPNESKQDF
+243 MQPNDSKQDF
-253 YQKAHEVGQPTVS
+253 YQKAREVGQPTIS

-271 IVQQPSYLTINGNGH
+271 VVNQPSYLTIAGNGH
-286 ELVAVTAVAG
+286 ELVGVTAIAG
-296 EDGQRQTKLNFQQ
+296 ENGQQTTELKFQ
-309 QSSDHYQVTFKPT
+309 QSSNHYQVVFKPT

-327 QLVFDFADGTQD
+327 QITFDFADGTQD
-339 EVVLNVM
+339 AVVLNVM

-352 IDQRVKY
+352 IDRRVQY
-359 ISEQLYQGADG
+359 ISEELYQGADG

-396 LMGDLDPQ
+396 LMGALDQQ
-404 QVQQVEVSAVNY
+404 QVRQVEASAVNY
-416 VRPKWFNNGDFRKPN
+416 VRSKWFTDGNFRQPS

-450 LLLSEFDDDTLVL
+450 LLLSEFDDETLL
-463 HSSEEYLQWA
+463 LNSSEEYLQWA
-473 ADVFMLRVNPDM
+473 ADVFMLRVNPDL

-511 LKTHGLTD
+511 LKAHGLTD
-519 YYEKINKLWQQV
+519 YYDKINNLWQQV
-531 TQKLDDNRAGYQAAI
+531 TKKLDDDRLGYQAAI

-568 VNGAQTYGQL
+568 VNGAETYGQL

-618 KVYEALQDTAYL
+618 KVYEALKDTVYL

-655 EGMAAST
+655 AGMAAST

-709 ELVAYLDGIGRKT
+709 ELVAYLDGIGQRT
-722 YLVHQADGW
+722 YLIHQNDSW
-731 SVINGTYEQVG
+731 SVINGTYEEVG
-742 SQINIISFAP
+742 DQINIISFAP

-757 WLLDEDGSHQLS
+757 WLIDETGTRQLS
-769 ELTSANSYLFDTNN
+769 EVTSADNYLFDINK